1 MEKWETDVF
10 DWEDK
15 KQRDKKLFYLVEKK
29 NEMIENIF
37 CINLLTY
44 SYYINLLKIVY
55 KKKKIVYEEKKKKR
69 KPTAHLKK
77 KTKNKQRLDMCGG
90 KRGVNG

>member
-55 KKKKIVYEEKKKKR
+55 KKKKIVYEEKKKK
-69 KPTAHLKK
+69 KTYCSFEKENKK
-77 KTKNKQRLDMCGG
+77 
-90 KRGVNG
+90 